1 MHGGIDKRRLSWP
14 AVVLRQLEYLSAL
27 AEERHF
33 GRAAAACHITQ
44 PALSV
49 AIRKLEAELGVELV
63 QRGRNYDDLTPQ
75 GRELLRWARQT
86 LASVDGLVS
95 TAARLTG
102 ELSGRLRLGVI
113 PTALPAVAEITA
125 PLLDAHPR
133 VDLEVRSL
141 SSAEIG
147 AQLESFRIDAGVTY
161 LDNEPL
167 GRLRGRP
174 LYEES
179 YAFLTR
185 EDGPDDLPWAS
196 LDGASLCLLSPEMQN
211 RRIVEAAL
219 ERSGAQAKARI
230 ESNSISALLSFARAG
245 WSSIVSRT
253 WLGLY
258 GVPEGMRAVRL
269 VEPEVAYTIGIV
281 TRDTELLPPV
291 VGALLD
297 TAPAA
302 ASASGE
308 PRAGARG

>member
-1 MHGGIDKRRLSWP
+1 M
-14 AVVLRQLEYLSAL
+14 VLRQLEYLSAL

-75 GRELLRWARQT
+75 GRELLGWARQA

-95 TAARLTG
+95 AAARLSG

-125 PLLDAHPR
+125 PLLDRHPE

-141 SSAEIG
+141 SSTEIG

-167 GRLRGRP
+167 GRLQGRP
-174 LYEES
+174 LYTES
-179 YAFLTR
+179 YVYLSPDA
-185 EDGPDDLPWAS
+185 DGPDELPWAS
-196 LDGASLCLLSPEMQN
+196 LDGAALCLLSPEMQN

-219 ERSGAQAKARI
+219 ERSGARTRARI

-258 GVPEGMRAVRL
+258 GVPAGMRAVRL
-269 VEPEVAYTIGIV
+269 VEPEVEHTIGIV
-281 TRDTELLPPV
+281 TRDTELRPPV

-297 TAPAA
+297 SAPAEA
-302 ASASGE
+302 VAE
-308 PRAGARG
+308 RPRAGTGR

>member
-1 MHGGIDKRRLSWP
+1 M
-14 AVVLRQLEYLSAL
+14 VLRQLEYLSAL

-75 GRELLRWARQT
+75 GHELLRWARQT

-95 TAARLTG
+95 AAARLTG
-102 ELSGRLRLGVI
+102 ELRGRLRLGVI
-113 PTALPAVAEITA
+113 PTALPTVAELTA
-125 PLLDAHPR
+125 PLLAANPQ
-133 VDLEVRSL
+133 VDLEIRSL
-141 SSAEIG
+141 SSTEIG
-147 AQLESFRIDAGVTY
+147 AQLESFRIDAGITY

-174 LYEES
+174 LYTES
-179 YAFLTR
+179 YALLSG
-185 EDGPDDLPWAS
+185 EEGDAADLPWAA
-196 LDGASLCLLSPEMQN
+196 LDGSSLCLLSPEMQN

-219 ERSGAQAKARI
+219 ERSGARARARI

-253 WLGLY
+253 WLSLY

-297 TAPAA
+297 SAPAYSA
-302 ASASGE
+302 AE
-308 PRAGARG
+308 AGAPS

>member
-1 MHGGIDKRRLSWP
+1 MLFIIE

-63 QRGRNYDDLTPQ
+63 QRGRTYDDLTPQ
-75 GRELLRWARQT
+75 GHELLRWARQT

-95 TAARLTG
+95 AAARLTG

-125 PLLDAHPR
+125 PLLGQHPN

-141 SSAEIG
+141 SSTEIG

-174 LYEES
+174 LYEERYVYLS
-179 YAFLTR
+179 PDG
-185 EDGPDDLPWAS
+185 EGPDELPWAS

-219 ERSGAQAKARI
+219 ERSGAKTRARI

-245 WSSIVSRT
+245 WSSIVSET
-253 WLGLY
+253 WLSLY
-258 GVPEGMRAVRL
+258 GVPEGMRAVSL
-269 VEPEVAYTIGIV
+269 VAPEVGYTIGIV
-281 TRDTELLPPV
+281 TRETELLPPV
-291 VGALLD
+291 VGALLES
-297 TAPAA
+297 APVV
-302 ASASGE
+302 E
-308 PRAGARG
+308 GAQR